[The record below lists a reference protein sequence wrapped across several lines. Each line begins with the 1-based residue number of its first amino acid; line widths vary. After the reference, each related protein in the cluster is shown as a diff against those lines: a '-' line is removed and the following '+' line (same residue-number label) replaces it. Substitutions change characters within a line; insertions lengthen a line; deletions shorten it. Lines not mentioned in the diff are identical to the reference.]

1 MRKAFYRAFVVLM
14 VVFSSIA
21 YSQESSEMAIRSR
34 IKQYEA
40 AYNAGDVDGMAA
52 IYAVDGTHTYALGYT
67 HHGRDEIANGLRE
80 QFTGPFKGT
89 RMTITPLSI
98 RMISSDIAV
107 EEGAFVL
114 AGLKGADG
122 ADLPPFNGL
131 CLVAYK
137 KLGDRWFIEA
147 AQCMVPPPAPD
158 QK

>member
-1 MRKAFYRAFVVLM
+1 MCKAVIWAFVVLM
-14 VVFSSIA
+14 VVFSSMA
-21 YSQESSEMAIRSR
+21 CCQESSEMAVRDR

-52 IYAVDGTHTYALGYT
+52 IYALDGTHTYALGFT
-67 HHGRDEIANGLRE
+67 HRGRDEIANGLRE
-80 QFTGPFKGT
+80 QFAGPFKGT

-98 RMISSDIAV
+98 RMLSSDIVV

-122 ADLPPFNGL
+122 KDIPPFNGL
-131 CLVAYK
+131 CLVVYK
-137 KLGDRWFIEA
+137 RLGDQWFIEA